1 MSSITSQVSEKMSSL
16 LEDAVSTATEKAR
29 EEGKREALTEFLRS
43 LKALSDEVD
52 VMIEEVKTRLPEDG
66 EDDQEEDN
74 GEGVVEAPKP
84 GALSKRAR
92 ACLDYLID
100 HKRAT
105 VKDLEN
111 HLGCSNA
118 AANLSLN
125 ELVRANRATKVFEDG
140 RAIFRPISLSRAA

>member
-52 VMIEEVKTRLPEDG
+52 VMIEEVKTRLPEEEEG
-66 EDDQEEDN
+66 EEEDN